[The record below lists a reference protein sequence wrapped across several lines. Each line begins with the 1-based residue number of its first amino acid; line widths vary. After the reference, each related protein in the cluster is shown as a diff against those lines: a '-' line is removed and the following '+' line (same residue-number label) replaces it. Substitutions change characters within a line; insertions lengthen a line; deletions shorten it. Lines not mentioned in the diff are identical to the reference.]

1 MKTKKLTTTTTITTT
16 SIISN
21 ASNASKNNNIK
32 TFATSSKRTK
42 KIDTEWTCQQC
53 KYTQEG
59 MDMKGCE
66 HCADPHKVC
75 PPN

>member
-1 MKTKKLTTTTTITTT
+1 M
-16 SIISN
+16 
-21 ASNASKNNNIK
+21 
-32 TFATSSKRTK
+32 RTK

-66 HCADPHKVC
+66 HCADPHKYWYC
-75 PPN
+75 TDRACLAALNAHENNLDLHNK